1 MARWGKKKS
10 GSRVLR
16 LLLSMLILAAL
27 AGGTLLAVEAVLAP
41 NIQAQAS
48 AAVHNQASK
57 LFAQVINAQVEKDQD
72 ISSYQQLMDLQ
83 RDDQG
88 RIIMLSVDT
97 RLINN
102 FSTELLSSLED
113 ALSHLADQKIT
124 VPLFAA
130 SGSRFLASFGPELP
144 VRVRGLAM
152 PQISLSDSFIAAG
165 INQTKHSI
173 YLNVD
178 AELMVAVPF
187 DSERCHISASVLLAE
202 GIIIGQ
208 IPETYLNFEQIR

>member
-1 MARWGKKKS
+1 M
-10 GSRVLR
+10 
-16 LLLSMLILAAL
+16 
-27 AGGTLLAVEAVLAP
+27 
-41 NIQAQAS
+41 
-48 AAVHNQASK
+48 
-57 LFAQVINAQVEKDQD
+57 
-72 ISSYQQLMDLQ
+72 
-83 RDDQG
+83 
-88 RIIMLSVDT
+88 
-97 RLINN
+97 
-102 FSTELLSSLED
+102 ED